1 MREMTDQRAT
11 KILVRA
17 PNWIGD
23 QCLAY
28 PFYHYLRAA
37 HPKARITVACL
48 PWVESV
54 QFRNLVDEVHVLP
67 RPDRPAFRARLEAV
81 ELAARELRERGP
93 WDVGYC
99 LPNSLSSAWMMYR
112 SGARERRGYSADGR
126 GILLKPGLR
135 WEGRSSV
142 HRSED
147 YVGLLPEAAQPK
159 RPVREFWGVPPEN
172 DLDPGVRGVIER
184 FDAQRA
190 WPGVEPIA
198 PPAEPYWVLAPGSMA
213 ESRRW
218 PPEAFA
224 ELARQILA
232 ERGWRGVIVGGPSE
246 TRVAMQL
253 TEDRSLGLIDMT
265 AQGSVTSN
273 WKLFANAKFTVSNDS
288 GLAHV
293 AALCGS
299 PVQIVWGAGDP
310 KRTEP
315 LGPGR
320 VRVIFNPTECWPC
333 ERNTCSLPPGRTIE
347 CLRGIQ
353 PESVWKEIL
362 SGIRPH

>member
-1 MREMTDQRAT
+1 M

-23 QCLAY
+23 QILAY

-37 HPKARITVACL
+37 YPQARITVACL
-48 PWVESV
+48 PWVESI
-54 QFRNLVDEVHVLP
+54 QFRNLVDAVHVLP
-67 RPDRPAFRARLEAV
+67 KPDRPTFKARLDAI
-81 ELAARELRERGP
+81 ELGARELREQGP
-93 WDVGYC
+93 WGIGYC
-99 LPNSLSSAWMMYR
+99 LPNSLSSAWMMFR
-112 SGARERRGYSADGR
+112 AGVRERRGYAADGR

-147 YVGLLPEAAQPK
+147 YVGLLPERFQPK
-159 RPVREFWGVPPEN
+159 APPVREFWGIPPEN
-172 DLDPGVRGVIER
+172 DLDPGVRGVVDR
-184 FDAQRA
+184 FDARKS
-190 WPGVEPIA
+190 WSGVEPIE
-198 PPAEPYWVLAPGSMA
+198 PPSDPYWVLAPGSMA

-218 PPEAFA
+218 PPDLFA
-224 ELARQILA
+224 ELAREILA
-232 ERGWRGVIVGGPSE
+232 QTGWRGVIVGGPSE
-246 TRVAMQL
+246 TRIAMQL

-265 AQGSVTSN
+265 AQGPIPALSEI
-273 WKLFANAKFTVSNDS
+273 FGRAKFTVSNDS

-299 PVQIVWGAGDP
+299 PTQIVWGAGDP

-320 VRVIFNPTECWPC
+320 VRVVFNPVECWPC
-333 ERNTCSLPPGRTIE
+333 ESNTCRLPEARKIE
-347 CLRGIQ
+347 CLRGIA
-353 PESVWKEIL
+353 PSDVWKEIL
-362 SGIRPH
+362 SGIKPR